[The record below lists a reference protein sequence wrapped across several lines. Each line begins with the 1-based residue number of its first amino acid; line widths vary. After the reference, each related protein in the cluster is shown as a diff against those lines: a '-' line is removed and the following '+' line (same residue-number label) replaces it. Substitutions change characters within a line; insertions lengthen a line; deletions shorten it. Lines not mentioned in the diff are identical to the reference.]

1 MHIYIYGYS
10 SKPLP
15 IYNLVISA
23 AGCSD
28 VLRMPHSFLFYNF
41 GTAP

>member
-1 MHIYIYGYS
+1 MCVYN

-15 IYNLVISA
+15 VILFFISA
-23 AGCSD
+23 EICLD
-28 VLRMPHSFLFYNF
+28 VLRMPHSFLFYDF